1 MKITL
6 STAIIVLAAI
16 TAPVFSETS
25 TTSEPPITSDTSE
38 PSHTYIGFKGGPMNI
53 GSTAFNDDGVL
64 IGILFGYDVP
74 DNGFAFEGEFNTTV
88 SKASSDISGY
98 GDLGVTTL
106 AGYGV
111 YRTSGRFYLKA
122 KLGLLYE
129 YLTSSVSGIVDIDV
143 DQPGLAISIGVGG
156 GWRVTDQLSAEVEF
170 TSIEA
175 DIGYASL
182 GLNWAL

>member
-6 STAIIVLAAI
+6 STAILVLIA
-16 TAPVFSETS
+16 TTSSVFSETPVS
-25 TTSEPPITSDTSE
+25 GESSDS
-38 PSHTYIGFKGGPMNI
+38 SHMYIGVKGGAMSVN
-53 GSTAFNDDGVL
+53 SDAFNDDGVL
-64 IGILFGYDVP
+64 LGILFGYDVP

-88 SKASSDISGY
+88 SKASSDIGY
-98 GDLGVTTL
+98 GDLGMTTL

-129 YLTSSVSGIVDIDV
+129 YLTSSVSGIIDIDV
-143 DQPGLAISIGVGG
+143 DQPGLAISIGGGG
-156 GWRVTDQLSAEVEF
+156 GWRVNDRLSAEIEF

-182 GLNWAL
+182 GLNWLL

>member
-1 MKITL
+1 MKNTL
-6 STAIIVLAAI
+6 STAIIVLAAVV
-16 TAPVFSETS
+16 APVFSETPVA
-25 TTSEPPITSDTSE
+25 SEPSKS
-38 PSHTYIGFKGGPMNI
+38 SHTYIGIKGGPMNI
-53 GSTAFNDDGVL
+53 RSSAFNDDGVML
-64 IGILFGYDVP
+64 GILFGYDVP

-88 SKASSDISGY
+88 SKASSDTPSY

-122 KLGLLYE
+122 KLGILYE
-129 YLTSSVSGIVDIDV
+129 YLTSSVSSPGGGGTFYV
-143 DQPGLAISIGVGG
+143 DQPGLAITIGVGG
-156 GWRVTDQLSAEVEF
+156 GVRVSDRLSAEFEY

>member
-6 STAIIVLAAI
+6 STAIIVLAAM
-16 TAPVFSETS
+16 TAPVFFSETPIA
-25 TTSEPPITSDTSE
+25 SEPSDS
-38 PSHTYIGFKGGPMNI
+38 SHTYIGIKGGPMSI
-53 GSTAFNDDGVL
+53 SSSSFNDDGVML
-64 IGILFGYDVP
+64 GILFGYDVP
-74 DNGFAFEGEFNTTV
+74 DNGFAFDGEFNTTV
-88 SKASSDISGY
+88 SKASSDIPRY

-129 YLTSSVSGIVDIDV
+129 YLTSSVSGVGIDV
-143 DQPGLAISIGVGG
+143 NIDQPGLAISIGVGG
-156 GWRVTDQLSAEVEF
+156 GWRVTDRLSAEIEF

-175 DIGYASL
+175 DIDYASL
-182 GLNWAL
+182 GLNWVL